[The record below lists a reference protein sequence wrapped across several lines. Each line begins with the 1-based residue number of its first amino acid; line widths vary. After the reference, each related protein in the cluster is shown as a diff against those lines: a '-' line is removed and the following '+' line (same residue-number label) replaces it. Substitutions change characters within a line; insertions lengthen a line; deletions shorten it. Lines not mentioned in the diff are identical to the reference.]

1 MVAGESCI
9 MSRDDGA
16 GGGCGGEG
24 REGGRLQRHETFI
37 FASVLAS
44 RSWP

>member
-16 GGGCGGEG
+16 GGGAVVREG
-24 REGGRLQRHETFI
+24 REGGSKDMKHLF
-37 FASVLAS
+37 L
-44 RSWP
+44 PLC